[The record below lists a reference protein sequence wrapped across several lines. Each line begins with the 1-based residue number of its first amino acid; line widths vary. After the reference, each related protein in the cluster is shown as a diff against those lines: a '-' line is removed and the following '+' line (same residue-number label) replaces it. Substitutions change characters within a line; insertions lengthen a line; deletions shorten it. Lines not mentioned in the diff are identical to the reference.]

1 MNNNDGELGAKIE
14 IHKDLCEFI
23 HNLYETKNSDY
34 GDSMHPLYEEYGLTA
49 FLILFFIKINRIKSL
64 MNKENANYESLEDSL
79 MDLAN
84 YSLIAITEIKNER
97 NKKKAQECRNLG
109 CGEN

>member
-1 MNNNDGELGAKIE
+1 
-14 IHKDLCEFI
+14 
-23 HNLYETKNSDY
+23 
-34 GDSMHPLYEEYGLTA
+34 
-49 FLILFFIKINRIKSL
+49 

>member
-1 MNNNDGELGAKIE
+1 MNSNDGELRAKIE

-23 HNLYETKNSDY
+23 HNLYETENSDY

-49 FLILFFIKINRIKSL
+49 FLILFSIKINRIKSL